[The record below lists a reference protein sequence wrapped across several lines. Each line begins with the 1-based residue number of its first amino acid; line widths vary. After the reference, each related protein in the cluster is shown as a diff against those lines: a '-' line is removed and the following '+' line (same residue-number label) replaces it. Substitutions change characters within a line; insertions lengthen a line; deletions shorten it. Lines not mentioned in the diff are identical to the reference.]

1 MSYVNLG
8 TDSFNRCL
16 ILDTDDLAV
25 DAVYRYNLE
34 RYKRQGFVIEPFNT
48 ENTYLGIR
56 TRDNMFALYVLGNDT
71 IIYRSGFNINTKLT
85 VVRHDISIAKI
96 GRFNNCILVA
106 VIDCCYVN
114 FDFEIPM
121 TMLEIVSIPLINI
134 KMGARRALY
143 TSRPIYIAE
152 TNIARLQKQKYKLF
166 PNEVLDTSLDNI
178 VLYNKLKVY
187 GAEFKSLIENQDLL
201 NFIRLESI

>member
-1 MSYVNLG
+1 M
-8 TDSFNRCL
+8 
-16 ILDTDDLAV
+16 
-25 DAVYRYNLE
+25 
-34 RYKRQGFVIEPFNT
+34 
-48 ENTYLGIR
+48 
-56 TRDNMFALYVLGNDT
+56 
-71 IIYRSGFNINTKLT
+71 YRSGFNINTRLT
-85 VVRHDISIAKI
+85 VARHDISIVKI

-106 VIDCCYVN
+106 VIDCCYIN

-121 TMLEIVSIPLINI
+121 TMLEIISIPLINI
-134 KMGARRALY
+134 KTGARLALY

-166 PNEVLDTSLDNI
+166 PNEILDTSLDSI

-187 GAEFKSLIENQDLL
+187 GAEFKSLVENQDLL

>member
-34 RYKRQGFVIEPFNT
+34 KYKRQGFVIEPFST

-106 VIDCCYVN
+106 VIDCCYIN

-134 KMGARRALY
+134 KMGAKLALY

-166 PNEVLDTSLDNI
+166 PNEVLDTSLDSI

-187 GAEFKSLIENQDLL
+187 GAEFKSLVENQDLL